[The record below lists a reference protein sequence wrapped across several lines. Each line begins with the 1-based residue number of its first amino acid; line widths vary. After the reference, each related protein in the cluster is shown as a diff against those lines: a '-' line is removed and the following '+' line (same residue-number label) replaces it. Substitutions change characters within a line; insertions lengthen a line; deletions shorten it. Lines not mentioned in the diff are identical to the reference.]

1 MINNHDTEALG
12 AKRRLRNEM
21 EQEQQRIRRILDGRS
36 DEYGY
41 FVKTYSAQVLDFV
54 SHMVSDAGDA
64 EELAQDS
71 FVRAFRALG
80 QFDGRSSWLTWV
92 LRIAYHTTLNH
103 LKRQRLQWL
112 SIDDL
117 PLSRMLRYYR
127 SEPTTD
133 DDLSTDREERIQQL
147 DAAIDRLPAD
157 EQLLLHLYYYDD
169 RQLRD
174 IAYIMDAEPGLL
186 ATRLHRIRKKLLLMM
201 KENEQ

>member
-1 MINNHDTEALG
+1 MSNNHDTEALG
-12 AKRRLRNEM
+12 AKRRLRNET

-41 FVKTYSAQVLDFV
+41 FVRTYSAQVLDFV
-54 SHMVSDAGDA
+54 SRMVSDAGDA
-64 EELAQDS
+64 EELAQDA
-71 FVRAFRALG
+71 FVRAFRALR

-92 LRIAYHTTLNH
+92 LRIAYHTALNH
-103 LKRQRLQWL
+103 LKRQRQQWL

-117 PLSRMLRYYR
+117 PLADT
-127 SEPTTD
+127 P

-169 RQLRD
+169 RPLRD

-186 ATRLHRIRKKLLLMM
+186 ATRLHRIRKKLLLML
-201 KENEQ
+201 KD

>member
-1 MINNHDTEALG
+1 MSKNNDTEE
-12 AKRRLRNEM
+12 R
-21 EQEQQRIRRILDGRS
+21 QRIRRILDGRS

-41 FVKTYSAQVLDFV
+41 FVKTYSTQVLDFV
-54 SHMVSDAGDA
+54 SRMVSDAGDA
-64 EELAQDS
+64 EELAQDA
-71 FVRAFRALG
+71 FVRAFRALA

-92 LRIAYHTTLNH
+92 LRIAYHTALNH

-112 SIDDL
+112 SIDDM
-117 PLSRMLRYYR
+117 PLTDT
-127 SEPTTD
+127 PD

-169 RQLRD
+169 RPLRD

>member
-1 MINNHDTEALG
+1 MSKNHDTEALG
-12 AKRRLRNEM
+12 ANRHLRNEM
-21 EQEQQRIRRILDGRS
+21 EQERQRIRRILDGKS

-54 SHMVSDAGDA
+54 SRMVSDAGDA
-64 EELAQDS
+64 EELAQDA
-71 FVRAFRALG
+71 FVRAFRALE
-80 QFDGRSSWLTWV
+80 QFNGRSSWLTWV
-92 LRIAYHTTLNH
+92 LRIAYNTALNH
-103 LKRQRLQWL
+103 LKRQRQQWL

-117 PLSRMLRYYR
+117 PLADT
-127 SEPTTD
+127 PD

-147 DAAIDRLPAD
+147 DAAIDRLPTD

-169 RQLRD
+169 RPLRD
-174 IAYIMDAEPGLL
+174 IAYIIDAEPGLL

>member
-1 MINNHDTEALG
+1 MNKTNDTEE
-12 AKRRLRNEM
+12 K
-21 EQEQQRIRRILDGRS
+21 QRIRRILDGRS
-36 DEYGY
+36 DEYAY
-41 FVKTYSAQVLDFV
+41 FVRTYSGQILDFV
-54 SHMVSDAGDA
+54 SRMVSDAGDA
-64 EELAQDS
+64 EELAQDA
-71 FVRAFRALG
+71 FVRAFRSLS

-92 LRIAYHTTLNH
+92 LRIAYHAALNH
-103 LKRQRLQWL
+103 LKRQRQQWL

-127 SEPTTD
+127 SEPTPD

-169 RQLRD
+169 RPLRD

>member
-1 MINNHDTEALG
+1 MSNNHDTEALG
-12 AKRRLRNEM
+12 AKRRLRNET

-41 FVKTYSAQVLDFV
+41 FVRTYSAQVLDFV
-54 SHMVSDAGDA
+54 SRMVSDAGDA
-64 EELAQDS
+64 EELAQDA
-71 FVRAFRALG
+71 FVRAFRALR

-92 LRIAYHTTLNH
+92 LRIAYHTALNH
-103 LKRQRLQWL
+103 LKRQRQQWL

-117 PLSRMLRYYR
+117 PLADT
-127 SEPTTD
+127 P

-169 RQLRD
+169 RPLRD

-186 ATRLHRIRKKLLLMM
+186 ATRLHRIRKKLLLIM

>member
-1 MINNHDTEALG
+1 MSKNHDTEALG
-12 AKRRLRNEM
+12 ANRHLRNEM
-21 EQEQQRIRRILDGRS
+21 EQERQRIRRILDGKS

-54 SHMVSDAGDA
+54 SRMVSDAGDA
-64 EELAQDS
+64 EELAQDA
-71 FVRAFRALG
+71 FVRAFRSLG

-92 LRIAYHTTLNH
+92 LRIAYNTALNH
-103 LKRQRLQWL
+103 LKRQRQQWL

-117 PLSRMLRYYR
+117 PLADD
-127 SEPTTD
+127 PD

-147 DAAIDRLPAD
+147 DAAIDRLTTD

-169 RQLRD
+169 RPLRD

>member
-1 MINNHDTEALG
+1 MSNNHDTEA
-12 AKRRLRNEM
+12 
-21 EQEQQRIRRILDGRS
+21 QRIRRILDGRS

-54 SHMVSDAGDA
+54 SRLVSNAGDA
-64 EELAQDS
+64 EELAQDA

-80 QFDGRSSWLTWV
+80 QFDGRSSWLTWM
-92 LRIAYHTTLNH
+92 LRIAYHTALNH
-103 LKRQRLQWL
+103 LKRQRQQWL
-112 SIDDL
+112 SIDDF
-117 PLSRMLRYYR
+117 PLADT
-127 SEPTTD
+127 PD

-186 ATRLHRIRKKLLLMM
+186 ATRLHRIRKKLLLIM

>member
-1 MINNHDTEALG
+1 MSKNNDTE
-12 AKRRLRNEM
+12 
-21 EQEQQRIRRILDGRS
+21 EQQRIRRILDGRS

-41 FVKTYSAQVLDFV
+41 FVRTYSAQVLDFV
-54 SHMVSDAGDA
+54 SRMVSDAGDA
-64 EELAQDS
+64 EELAQDA

-92 LRIAYHTTLNH
+92 LRIAYHTALNH
-103 LKRQRLQWL
+103 LKRQRQQWL

-117 PLSRMLRYYR
+117 PLADT
-127 SEPTTD
+127 P

-147 DAAIDRLPAD
+147 DAAIGRLPAD
-157 EQLLLHLYYYDD
+157 EQLLLHLYHYDD

-186 ATRLHRIRKKLLLMM
+186 ATRLHRIRKKLLLML
-201 KENEQ
+201 KD

>member
-1 MINNHDTEALG
+1 MNKNHDTEA
-12 AKRRLRNEM
+12 
-21 EQEQQRIRRILDGRS
+21 QRIRRILDGRS

-54 SHMVSDAGDA
+54 SRLVSDAGDA
-64 EELAQDS
+64 EELAQDA
-71 FVRAFRALG
+71 FVRAFRSLG

-92 LRIAYHTTLNH
+92 LRIAYHTALNH
-103 LKRQRLQWL
+103 LKRQRHQWL

-117 PLSRMLRYYR
+117 PLADT
-127 SEPTTD
+127 PD
-133 DDLSTDREERIQQL
+133 DDLSTDREESIQLL
-147 DAAIDRLPAD
+147 DASINRLTTD

-169 RQLRD
+169 RPLCD
-174 IAYIMDAEPGLL
+174 IAYIMDAEPSLL

>member
-1 MINNHDTEALG
+1 MNKNHDTEA
-12 AKRRLRNEM
+12 
-21 EQEQQRIRRILDGRS
+21 QRIRRILDGRS

-64 EELAQDS
+64 EELAQDA
-71 FVRAFRALG
+71 FVRAFRSLG

-92 LRIAYHTTLNH
+92 QRIAYHTALNH
-103 LKRQRLQWL
+103 LKRQRQQWL

-117 PLSRMLRYYR
+117 PLAD
-127 SEPTTD
+127 TTD

-169 RQLRD
+169 PPLRD

>member
-1 MINNHDTEALG
+1 MSNNHDTEALG

-41 FVKTYSAQVLDFV
+41 FVRTYSAQVLDFV
-54 SHMVSDAGDA
+54 SRMVSDAGDA
-64 EELAQDS
+64 EELAQDA
-71 FVRAFRALG
+71 FVRAFRALR

-92 LRIAYHTTLNH
+92 LRIAYHTVLNH
-103 LKRQRLQWL
+103 LKRQRQQWL

-117 PLSRMLRYYR
+117 PLADT
-127 SEPTTD
+127 P

-147 DAAIDRLPAD
+147 DAAIGRLPAD

-186 ATRLHRIRKKLLLMM
+186 ATRLHRIRKKLLLML
-201 KENEQ
+201 KD

>member
-1 MINNHDTEALG
+1 MNKNNDTEE
-12 AKRRLRNEM
+12 R
-21 EQEQQRIRRILDGRS
+21 QRIRRILDGRS

-54 SHMVSDAGDA
+54 SRMVSDAGDA
-64 EELAQDS
+64 EELAQDA
-71 FVRAFRALG
+71 FVRAFRSLG

-92 LRIAYHTTLNH
+92 LRIAYHTALNH
-103 LKRQRLQWL
+103 LKRQRQQWL

-117 PLSRMLRYYR
+117 PLADT
-127 SEPTTD
+127 P

-169 RQLRD
+169 RPLRD

>member
-1 MINNHDTEALG
+1 MSKNHDTEALG
-12 AKRRLRNEM
+12 AKQHLRNEM
-21 EQEQQRIRRILDGRS
+21 EQERQRIRRILDGKS

-41 FVKTYSAQVLDFV
+41 FVRTYSAQVLDFV
-54 SHMVSDAGDA
+54 SRMVSDAGDA
-64 EELAQDS
+64 EELAQDA
-71 FVRAFRALG
+71 FVRAFRSLG

-92 LRIAYHTTLNH
+92 LRIAYNTALNH

-117 PLSRMLRYYR
+117 PLADA
-127 SEPTTD
+127 PD

-174 IAYIMDAEPGLL
+174 IAYIIDAEPGLL

>member
-1 MINNHDTEALG
+1 MSKNHDTEALG
-12 AKRRLRNEM
+12 ANRHLRNEM
-21 EQEQQRIRRILDGRS
+21 EQERQRIRRILDGKS

-54 SHMVSDAGDA
+54 SRMVSDAGDA
-64 EELAQDS
+64 EELAQDA
-71 FVRAFRALG
+71 FVRAFRSLG

-92 LRIAYHTTLNH
+92 LRIAYNTALNH

-117 PLSRMLRYYR
+117 PLADA
-127 SEPTTD
+127 PD

-147 DAAIDRLPAD
+147 DAAIDRLTTD

-169 RQLRD
+169 RPLRD

>member
-1 MINNHDTEALG
+1 MSNNHDTEALG
-12 AKRRLRNEM
+12 AKRRLRNET

-41 FVKTYSAQVLDFV
+41 FVRTYSAQVLDFV
-54 SHMVSDAGDA
+54 SRMVSDAGDA
-64 EELAQDS
+64 EELAQDA
-71 FVRAFRALG
+71 FVRAFRALR

-92 LRIAYHTTLNH
+92 LRIAYHTALNH
-103 LKRQRLQWL
+103 LKRQRQQWL

-117 PLSRMLRYYR
+117 PLADT
-127 SEPTTD
+127 P

-147 DAAIDRLPAD
+147 DAAIGRLPAD

-186 ATRLHRIRKKLLLMM
+186 ATRLHRIRKKLLLML
-201 KENEQ
+201 KD

>member
-1 MINNHDTEALG
+1 MSKNHDTEALG
-12 AKRRLRNEM
+12 ANRHLRNEM
-21 EQEQQRIRRILDGRS
+21 EQERQRIRRILDGKS

-54 SHMVSDAGDA
+54 SRMVSDAGDA
-64 EELAQDS
+64 EELAQDA
-71 FVRAFRALG
+71 FVRAFRSLG

-92 LRIAYHTTLNH
+92 LRIAYNTALNH

-117 PLSRMLRYYR
+117 PLADT
-127 SEPTTD
+127 PD

-169 RQLRD
+169 RPLRD

>member
-1 MINNHDTEALG
+1 MNKNHDTEE
-12 AKRRLRNEM
+12 R
-21 EQEQQRIRRILDGRS
+21 QRIRRILAGRS

-41 FVKTYSAQVLDFV
+41 FVRTYSAQVLDFV

-64 EELAQDS
+64 EELAQDA
-71 FVRAFRALG
+71 FVRAFRSLG

-92 LRIAYHTTLNH
+92 LRIAYHTALNH

-117 PLSRMLRYYR
+117 PLAD
-127 SEPTTD
+127 TTD
-133 DDLSTDREERIQQL
+133 GDLGTDREERIQQL

-169 RQLRD
+169 RPLRD
-174 IAYIMDAEPGLL
+174 IAYIMAAEPGLL

>member
-1 MINNHDTEALG
+1 MNKNHDTEE
-12 AKRRLRNEM
+12 R
-21 EQEQQRIRRILDGRS
+21 QRIRRILDGRS

-54 SHMVSDAGDA
+54 SRMVSDAGDA
-64 EELAQDS
+64 EELAQDA
-71 FVRAFRALG
+71 FVRAFRSLG

-103 LKRQRLQWL
+103 LKRQRQQWL

-169 RQLRD
+169 RPLRD

>member
-1 MINNHDTEALG
+1 MSNNHDTEALG

-41 FVKTYSAQVLDFV
+41 FVRTYSAQVLDFV
-54 SHMVSDAGDA
+54 SRMVSDAGDA
-64 EELAQDS
+64 EELAQDA
-71 FVRAFRALG
+71 FVRAFRSLG

-92 LRIAYHTTLNH
+92 LRIAYNTALNH

-117 PLSRMLRYYR
+117 PLADA
-127 SEPTTD
+127 PD

-174 IAYIMDAEPGLL
+174 IAYIIDAEPGLL

>member
-1 MINNHDTEALG
+1 MSNDHDTEALG

-41 FVKTYSAQVLDFV
+41 FVRTYSAQVLDFV
-54 SHMVSDAGDA
+54 SRMVSDAGDA
-64 EELAQDS
+64 EELVQDA
-71 FVRAFRALG
+71 FVRAFRALR

-92 LRIAYHTTLNH
+92 LRIAYHTALNH
-103 LKRQRLQWL
+103 LKRQRQQWL
-112 SIDDL
+112 NIDDL
-117 PLSRMLRYYR
+117 PLADT
-127 SEPTTD
+127 P

-169 RQLRD
+169 RPLRD

-186 ATRLHRIRKKLLLMM
+186 ATRLHRIRKKLLLML
-201 KENEQ
+201 KD

>member
-1 MINNHDTEALG
+1 MSNNHDTEALG

-41 FVKTYSAQVLDFV
+41 FVRTYSAQVLDFV
-54 SHMVSDAGDA
+54 SRMVSDAGDA
-64 EELAQDS
+64 EELAQDA
-71 FVRAFRALG
+71 FVRAFRALR

-103 LKRQRLQWL
+103 LKRQRQQWL

-117 PLSRMLRYYR
+117 PLADT
-127 SEPTTD
+127 P

-147 DAAIDRLPAD
+147 DAAIGRLPAD

-186 ATRLHRIRKKLLLMM
+186 ATRLHRIRKKLLLML
-201 KENEQ
+201 KD

>member
-1 MINNHDTEALG
+1 MSNNHDTEALG

-41 FVKTYSAQVLDFV
+41 FVRTYSAQVLDFV
-54 SHMVSDAGDA
+54 SRMVSDAGDA
-64 EELAQDS
+64 EELAQDA
-71 FVRAFRALG
+71 FVRAFRALR

-92 LRIAYHTTLNH
+92 LRIAYHTALNH
-103 LKRQRLQWL
+103 LKRQRQQWL

-117 PLSRMLRYYR
+117 PLADT
-127 SEPTTD
+127 P

-147 DAAIDRLPAD
+147 DAAIGRLPAD

-186 ATRLHRIRKKLLLMM
+186 ATRLHRMRKKLLLML
-201 KENEQ
+201 KD

>member
-1 MINNHDTEALG
+1 MLIIQEIDQLQAPFYRTNADNEADESVVDARNHSRAHV
-12 AKRRLRNEM
+12 M
-21 EQEQQRIRRILDGRS
+21 P
-36 DEYGY
+36 
-41 FVKTYSAQVLDFV
+41 F
-54 SHMVSDAGDA
+54 
-64 EELAQDS
+64 ELAQDA
-71 FVRAFRALG
+71 FVRAFRSLG

-92 LRIAYHTTLNH
+92 LRIAYHTALNH
-103 LKRQRLQWL
+103 LKRQRQQWL

-117 PLSRMLRYYR
+117 PLSSMLRYYR

>member
-1 MINNHDTEALG
+1 MSNDHDTEALG

-41 FVKTYSAQVLDFV
+41 FVRTYSAQVLDFV
-54 SHMVSDAGDA
+54 SRMVSDAGDA
-64 EELAQDS
+64 EELAQDA
-71 FVRAFRALG
+71 FVRAFRALR

-92 LRIAYHTTLNH
+92 LRIAYHTALNH
-103 LKRQRLQWL
+103 LKRQRQQWL

-117 PLSRMLRYYR
+117 PLADT
-127 SEPTTD
+127 P

-147 DAAIDRLPAD
+147 DAAIGRLPAD

-186 ATRLHRIRKKLLLMM
+186 ATRLHRIRKKLLLML
-201 KENEQ
+201 KD

>member
-1 MINNHDTEALG
+1 MSNNNDTEE
-12 AKRRLRNEM
+12 R
-21 EQEQQRIRRILDGRS
+21 QRIRRILDGRS

-54 SHMVSDAGDA
+54 SRLVSDAGDA
-64 EELAQDS
+64 EELAQDA

-92 LRIAYHTTLNH
+92 LRIAYHTALNH
-103 LKRQRLQWL
+103 LKRQRQQWL
-112 SIDDL
+112 SVDDQ
-117 PLSRMLRYYR
+117 PLADT
-127 SEPTTD
+127 PD
-133 DDLSTDREERIQQL
+133 DDLGTDREERIQQL
-147 DAAIDRLPAD
+147 DAAIDRLTAD

>member
-1 MINNHDTEALG
+1 MSKNHDTEALG
-12 AKRRLRNEM
+12 VNRHLRNEM
-21 EQEQQRIRRILDGRS
+21 EQERQRIIRILDGKS

-41 FVKTYSAQVLDFV
+41 FVKTYSAQILDFV
-54 SHMVSDAGDA
+54 SRMVSDAGDA
-64 EELAQDS
+64 EELAQDA
-71 FVRAFRALG
+71 FVRAFRSLE

-92 LRIAYHTTLNH
+92 LRIAYNTALNH
-103 LKRQRLQWL
+103 LKRQRQQWL

-117 PLSRMLRYYR
+117 PLADT
-127 SEPTTD
+127 PD

-169 RQLRD
+169 RPLRD

>member
-1 MINNHDTEALG
+1 MSNNHDTEALG
-12 AKRRLRNEM
+12 AKRRLRKEM

-41 FVKTYSAQVLDFV
+41 FVRTYSAQVLDFV
-54 SHMVSDAGDA
+54 SRMVSDAGDA
-64 EELAQDS
+64 EELAQDA
-71 FVRAFRALG
+71 FVRAFRALR

-92 LRIAYHTTLNH
+92 LRIAYHTALNH
-103 LKRQRLQWL
+103 LKRQRQQWL

-117 PLSRMLRYYR
+117 PLADT
-127 SEPTTD
+127 P

-147 DAAIDRLPAD
+147 DAAIGRLPAD

-186 ATRLHRIRKKLLLMM
+186 ATRLHRIRKKLLLML
-201 KENEQ
+201 KD

>member
-1 MINNHDTEALG
+1 MSNNHDTEALG

-41 FVKTYSAQVLDFV
+41 FVRTYSAQVLDFV
-54 SHMVSDAGDA
+54 SRMVSDAGDA
-64 EELAQDS
+64 EELAQDA
-71 FVRAFRALG
+71 FVRAFRALR

-92 LRIAYHTTLNH
+92 LRIAYHTVLNH
-103 LKRQRLQWL
+103 LKRQRQQWL

-117 PLSRMLRYYR
+117 PLADT
-127 SEPTTD
+127 P
-133 DDLSTDREERIQQL
+133 DDLSTDREERIRL
-147 DAAIDRLPAD
+147 LETSIDTLPPN
-157 EQLLLHLYYYDD
+157 EQMLLHLYYYDD

-186 ATRLHRIRKKLLLMM
+186 ATRLHRIRKKLLLML
-201 KENEQ
+201 KD